1 MLADGRA
8 RGGEVIF
15 TFDGDEAGK
24 AAARRAYVEDQ
35 AFAAQTFVAVDPHG
49 KDPCDLRVEGGDEAL
64 QTLIAS
70 RVPLFEFVL
79 RSVLLS
85 LNLDTAEG
93 RVQGLRAAA
102 PILAGIKDRALQ
114 TEYARQVAGW
124 LGLEPREVERAMYQ
138 SARTQPRPQ
147 AQHSSP
153 PESRRES
160 ADVVEPQTPPL
171 QRLLPDNRG
180 GHSAER
186 LTIAA
191 TLQRPLD
198 VVGAGLEGLTPAAFA
213 DSRNQAMFAEIV
225 RRGGLD
231 AFLDQLQRAEGE
243 VGVGEAAVGVATQRW
258 VADLVDGASPQVAE
272 DLTALMVMS
281 LPVEE
286 DDLRDYAQGLVR
298 SLVRRDLEQQGRI
311 LQARLARLDS
321 SSPESTE
328 TLEKLWAVERRR
340 RAYMSMEE

>member
-1 MLADGRA
+1 
-8 RGGEVIF
+8 
-15 TFDGDEAGK
+15 
-24 AAARRAYVEDQ
+24 
-35 AFAAQTFVAVDPHG
+35 
-49 KDPCDLRVEGGDEAL
+49 
-64 QTLIAS
+64 
-70 RVPLFEFVL
+70 
-79 RSVLLS
+79 
-85 LNLDTAEG
+85 
-93 RVQGLRAAA
+93 
-102 PILAGIKDRALQ
+102 
-114 TEYARQVAGW
+114 
-124 LGLEPREVERAMYQ
+124 MYQ

-213 DSRNQAMFAEIV
+213 DSRNQAMFAELV

-258 VADLVDGASPQVAE
+258 GADLVDGASPQVAE

-286 DDLRDYAQGLVR
+286 DDLREYAQGLVR

-328 TLEKLWAVERRR
+328 TLEQLWAVERRR